1 MKYDGPEN
9 KNLIHNKLRKCREE
23 RGMSQRALAEEMR
36 KLNIRMSRQTIS
48 RIERNERYALDFE
61 VLGFCIVFLVRPSE
75 LIALEEV
82 LD

>member
-9 KNLIHNKLRKCREE
+9 KNLIHKKLRQCRRE

-48 RIERNERYALDFE
+48 RIERNERDALDFE
-61 VLGFCIVFLVRPSE
+61 ELGFCIVFLVRPSE